1 MMVILFDEDFWWWK
15 ESFLEANTL
24 VVMKIQMKIWT
35 FFSDEDASNGE
46 DALKTKALYRYDAP
60 ESWTKK

>member
-1 MMVILFDEDFWWWK
+1 MMVILFDEDVWWWK

-35 FFSDEDASNGE
+35 FLSDEDASNGE
-46 DALKTKALYRYDAP
+46 DALKTKVLYRYDAP